1 MRFSNILLFLDSD
14 TGYSLA
20 LRRAIALARNEFATL
35 TICDVVDRVP
45 ANFLRNITGVTPQEV
60 MDSVVASKFKRIEKA
75 IQSCETKGVS
85 IEVKV
90 LVGKPHLKISRLVI
104 TDHHDLVIKS
114 IAGPKA
120 NSIKKSDRELMRSC
134 PCPVWLVNDADQ
146 SENDCVLAALDM
158 PVDGGVSAEMN
169 QHILEAARSIA
180 LAEFRRLH
188 VVHAWHLVEEGHM
201 KARGGAATE
210 LELDRMILHEAAKRM
225 SWLQDTVKTSR
236 SDSQRIANDYLAPEL
251 HVVKG
256 SPKMVVPDLADELG
270 AGLIVMGS
278 AARTGVSG
286 IWLGNTSE
294 KVLSRSDSSLL
305 IVKLPQEASELPA
318 MNEARRQL
326 HNLPGAMEEIPYV
339 SPYIAPRRA

>member
-1 MRFSNILLFLDSD
+1 MRFSKLLLFLDSN

-20 LRRAIALARNEFATL
+20 LRRAIALAKNEFATL
-35 TICDVVDRVP
+35 TICDVVDRIP
-45 ANFLRNITGVTPQEV
+45 ANFRRNNTTATPREI
-60 MDSVVASKFKRIEKA
+60 MDSVVAAKVKRIEKA
-75 IQSCETKGVS
+75 IQSCDTKGVP
-85 IEVKV
+85 IETKV
-90 LVGKPHLKISRLVI
+90 LVGKPHLEISRYVI
-104 TDHHDLVIKS
+104 ANHYDLVIKS

-120 NSIKKSDRELMRSC
+120 NSIKRSDRELMRSC

-146 SENDCVLAALDM
+146 SNNDCVLAALDM
-158 PVDGGVSAEMN
+158 PVDGGVSIEMN
-169 QHILEAARSIA
+169 EHILEAARSIA

-188 VVHAWHLVEEGHM
+188 IVHAWHLAEEGHM
-201 KARGGAATE
+201 RARGGAATE

-225 SWLQDTVKTSR
+225 RWLRDTVKTSR

-251 HVVKG
+251 HVIKG
-256 SPKMVVPDLADELG
+256 SPRMVVPDLAEELG

-305 IVKLPQEASELPA
+305 IVKQPQEPSELPA
-318 MNEARRQL
+318 MKDARQQL
-326 HNLPGAMEEIPYV
+326 HNRSGGMEEAF
-339 SPYIAPRRA
+339 SP